1 MENTENKKKS
11 DKIVRI
17 MYILYLLY
25 LLAAVVLL
33 VRIAWLN
40 VAYRLDSRISG
51 YFHPQSKKEVL
62 EPERGSIFAED
73 GRLIAMST
81 PMYQI
86 YMDCAV
92 QKKEYAAKG
101 GEGARLEQ
109 LWQAKAD
116 TLARQLSAL
125 YGDKSAAEYR
135 KIIRD
140 GRDAGRRY
148 VRIGYQ
154 IDHGKLQAVQKMSL
168 FRDGPYTGGMM
179 YEKIDTRQYPYESLA
194 RRTIGYVKDNSRTG
208 AEGISNV
215 GIEGRFDH
223 VLHGKEGHVWKKIT
237 DGRALIQNYD
247 SAYVAPVDGF
257 DVHTTLNID
266 IQDIA
271 DRALRRHIEEFDP
284 TGKAVEGGCVIVMD
298 VRTGA
303 IRAMV
308 NLLRDKSTG
317 RLGETINFAVERA
330 GEPGSV
336 FKASTL
342 MSLLEDGKVTL
353 STNVPTNH
361 GIYRIGK
368 TSFPQDSYITNHE
381 IQTKSDSITVLRG
394 FEISS
399 NYVFRRLAIEAYGSH
414 PQTMLDKLYSYKL
427 GEAWDFDL
435 DRFPSPTLP
444 RPDARGN
451 ISLSDLGSAAIGYAV
466 TETPLHI
473 AAFYNA
479 IANRGKMMKPYLV
492 EDIRQHGKVKERR
505 GQSVLAG
512 SVCSRAT
519 ADTLARALRNVVLNG
534 TAKAALNGAK
544 LPVAGK
550 TGTARIVLEP
560 DERGGSKNPYQDA
573 LGHMKYQA
581 TFVGFFPAEAPKYT
595 AIAVAYTRV
604 GGGYLYGSGIPAKTV
619 REIVDHIYA
628 LDMDCGAELDKS
640 GSMPSMDLPERK
652 ETADGQVP
660 DVKGLGV
667 MDAVYE
673 IENRG
678 YRCVWKGTGHVR
690 TQSPAAGTKLAKGNT
705 VTLELK

>member
-101 GEGARLEQ
+101 EEGARLEQ